1 MSFDD
6 FSYRAFN
13 PVVLVNEPND
23 SNVKIAD
30 LESRMNTKKT
40 PTV

>member
-6 FSYRAFN
+6 FNYKAFN
-13 PVVLVNEPND
+13 PVVLVNEPYD
-23 SNVKIAD
+23 SNMKIAD

-40 PTV
+40 